1 MEHLWSQW
9 LWRQAGGDDLEP
21 LLEFL
26 VVVNPFG
33 LREGSARDGKA
44 FHSDFRL
51 AFNERV
57 SRKTAEPRY

>member
-33 LREGSARDGKA
+33 LRDGSARDGKA
-44 FHSDFRL
+44 FHSDSSVGIQR
-51 AFNERV
+51 ARI
-57 SRKTAEPRY
+57 AEDC